1 MSSDFLAKDT
11 ESNESDDDADDERT
25 RREWLS
31 EMVREEVEDR
41 RPVNSKK
48 PIKKARQMFPFRCS
62 ECPAKY
68 KTKVGFEAHLR
79 NKHGM

>member
-1 MSSDFLAKDT
+1 MSSDSLAKET
-11 ESNESDDDADDERT
+11 ESDESDDDVDDERT

-68 KTKVGFEAHLR
+68 KSKVGFEAHLR